1 MNIFL
6 KKFFFYTILES
17 TPTLEKVKAQI
28 GKYKNMLDH

>member
-1 MNIFL
+1 MLNEYFL

-28 GKYKNMLDH
+28 GK